1 VLNSSNEVL
10 ISGFVL
16 ASTPAIPPRGVLMR
30 YTIVRSAALAMLL
43 QVPLALSAQMP
54 APMRGSEITTT
65 GAGEVRVTPDRA
77 LLILGVETQATTA
90 EAAAASNARRLRAVL
105 DSLRGAGLT
114 AQQLSTTNYNVNP
127 QFAPNSTTP
136 RIVGYMVTNSVR
148 AEVNSIGLVG
158 KVIDAA
164 LAAGANEV
172 SSLSFYSSTEVDAH
186 RRALALA
193 VAQARADAEALA
205 TAAGGHLGVLLELS
219 TASAPSPVYAMARM
233 SAGGIA
239 GRVPT
244 PIEAG
249 EQTISANVTAR
260 WAYLPDR

>member
-1 VLNSSNEVL
+1 MASFSHRDAGNS
-10 ISGFVL
+10 
-16 ASTPAIPPRGVLMR
+16 TTGVLMR

-43 QVPLALSAQMP
+43 QVPLTLSAQTP
-54 APMRGSEITTT
+54 APMRGSEVTTT
-65 GAGEVRVTPDRA
+65 GTGEVRVTPDRA

-90 EAAAASNARRLRAVL
+90 EAAAASNAKRLRAVL
-105 DSLRGAGLT
+105 DSLRAAGLT
-114 AQQLSTTNYNVNP
+114 AQQLSTANYNVNP

-164 LAAGANEV
+164 LSAGANEV
-172 SSLSFYSSTEVDAH
+172 SSLSFYSSTEADAH

-219 TASAPSPVYAMARM
+219 TASAPSSIYAMTGMAVNGVAR
-233 SAGGIA
+233 
-239 GRVPT
+239 RVPT
-244 PIEAG
+244 PIEPG